1 MMYRKSITILIPS
14 ELLHT
19 IDSNTEHILVARC
32 SDDAIVLRPIITQPL
47 TFFNT
52 FSKEYQKGYLM
63 GLSDGYH
70 KGYCDSMAFESM
82 CLKHQDDVNC
92 AGLRNT
98 CPYYDDLLNSCKLY
112 A

>member
-19 IDSNTEHILVARC
+19 IDFNTEHILVARC

-52 FSKEYQKGYLM
+52 FSKEYQKGY
-63 GLSDGYH
+63 
-70 KGYCDSMAFESM
+70 CDSMTFESM
-82 CLKHQDDVNC
+82 CLKHQDEVNC